1 MPQIYFIISQV
12 SLLRTLQRAKSPIKP
27 TFSLFCGP
35 NQGRESI
42 TMTIM
47 MIAAGKEDA
56 ISQGVEGANVLTFLL
71 MSVN

>member
-12 SLLRTLQRAKSPIKP
+12 SLLRTLQRAESPIKP

-42 TMTIM
+42 TMTI